1 MPSKV
6 TALLEYLDLL
16 NYELAVTP
24 EEAKKKTVLQN
35 L

>member
-1 MPSKV
+1 MPNKI

-16 NYELAVTP
+16 NYKLAVTP
-24 EEAKKKTVLQN
+24 EEAKNKTVIQN